1 MLTYMYHTGNIDL
14 MTLVNAMSTA
24 QAKILG
30 LDAGVIAPGKDA
42 DLTVLDLDKEWTVDA
57 SKFYSKGKAS
67 PFDEMIFKGKAVA
80 TIVNGKIV
88 MKNGEVL

>member
-1 MLTYMYHTGNIDL
+1 M
-14 MTLVNAMSTA
+14 
-24 QAKILG
+24 
-30 LDAGVIAPGKDA
+30 
-42 DLTVLDLDKEWTVDA
+42 TVLDLDKEWTVDA

-67 PFDEMIFKGKAVA
+67 PFDEMIFKGKAAA